1 MVPLLF
7 LTEKP
12 VILLSTRSIY
22 PNLSKLALALEKGD
36 KYEDGDEIIRS
47 SDNGLYTPLNG
58 ESNGISKGREKTQ
71 ENEDIPKLRDED
83 RAESCHG
90 KFLEQL
96 RKQKQIKP
104 SSQSSVLKTIIL
116 FHWKEISLS
125 GLFALLK
132 ILTTSAGPLLLNA
145 FIRVAKGN
153 ESSEHEGT
161 GTSGAGLLV

>member
-1 MVPLLF
+1 MSFWRLN
-7 LTEKP
+7 EK
-12 VILLSTRSIY
+12 T
-22 PNLSKLALALEKGD
+22 
-36 KYEDGDEIIRS
+36 IRS
-47 SDNGLYTPLNG
+47 
-58 ESNGISKGREKTQ
+58 Q
-71 ENEDIPKLRDED
+71 EDEDILKLRDED

-96 RKQKQIKP
+96 RKQKQIEP

-153 ESSEHEGT
+153 ESSEHEGS
-161 GTSGAGLLV
+161 GTSAIDNKQLRLSNAAKLTHSGCQIMNELCYCGCLGLESFHFGSIRLGLLASSPVFLW